1 MKINVSSSLVSP
13 VEKSDTQAQLVNST
27 GPSLE
32 KSPINVGQEDQII
45 RFTDVEILNVS
56 IRR

>member
-32 KSPINVGQEDQII
+32 KSSINVGQEDQII